1 MQKEPN
7 YENAAKDKKTG
18 KSHRPCVP
26 FLRSFA
32 VLLIHLLECLSPS
45 FIS

>member
-26 FLRSFA
+26 FFEVICCVVDTLTGMS
-32 VLLIHLLECLSPS
+32 VT
-45 FIS
+45 